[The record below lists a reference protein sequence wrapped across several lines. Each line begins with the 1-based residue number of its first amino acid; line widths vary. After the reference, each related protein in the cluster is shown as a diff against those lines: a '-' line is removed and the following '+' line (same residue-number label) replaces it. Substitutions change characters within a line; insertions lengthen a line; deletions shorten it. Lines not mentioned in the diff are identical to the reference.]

1 MSGSPFPTV
10 CVCCLVSFIF
20 GLSLFFL
27 LFFTCKLLLL
37 QKELFK
43 SAMEVNDDS
52 EKNDDITTPT
62 DPNVSYQPAL
72 NI

>member
-1 MSGSPFPTV
+1 
-10 CVCCLVSFIF
+10 
-20 GLSLFFL
+20 
-27 LFFTCKLLLL
+27 
-37 QKELFK
+37 
-43 SAMEVNDDS
+43 MEVNDDS